1 MNQPRSCLQH
11 SQGGHHGLP
20 IASQI
25 GLPGSSLQTH
35 IWLWEM
41 TPVADLGLCPS
52 PRPPVGRCSSLTRS

>member
-20 IASQI
+20 IDSQI

-41 TPVADLGLCPS
+41 TPVADLVCVPHQGPL
-52 PRPPVGRCSSLTRS
+52 